1 MTLIAET
8 TEVNLWITLKTVAV
22 LFKFSALLQKSILKS
37 NMKDERLCSNW
48 MCVLLAV
55 AGRSFLTHLLSAWK
69 GIGKLK
75 TFLLESI
82 NKSTQWAI
90 ASTNWLHVYLLV
102 WFTVVLLCLCVFVFD
117 CWAPKVIIAK
127 CKKVTF
133 TWTLDPENVFVFE
146 VQSLL
151 KASLKRPF

>member
-37 NMKDERLCSNW
+37 NMKDERLCNNW

-55 AGRSFLTHLLSAWK
+55 TGRSFLTHLLSARK

-90 ASTNWLHVYLLV
+90 ASTNLLHVYLLA
-102 WFTVVLLCLCVFVFD
+102 WFTMCIRFVVFVCVCVE
-117 CWAPKVIIAK
+117 CWAPKVIMAK
-127 CKKVTF
+127 CKKFIF
-133 TWTLDPENVFVFE
+133 TWTLDPENI
-146 VQSLL
+146 LYL
-151 KASLKRPF
+151 KFRVS